1 MDGRIPMISV
11 DAPPLAK
18 IIEACAE
25 RKHTSIDAN
34 SRSDGRR
41 QQQCSSS
48 GDSGNANS
56 RDQNEHEKGDRER
69 QGQRSS
75 YSRSRER
82 GSGRKRQGIESREE
96 EVMATAA
103 PGDREI
109 ENGAAGGVVHHAS
122 ANNAA
127 EEVEV
132 NPVEAKKEEVE
143 KVMLGLPRFRVL
155 AEAVMPRDNRSSR
168 GSRDRSDVSRSD
180 SGVYLLC
187 LVIQKFLL

>member
-1 MDGRIPMISV
+1 
-11 DAPPLAK
+11 
-18 IIEACAE
+18 
-25 RKHTSIDAN
+25 
-34 SRSDGRR
+34 
-41 QQQCSSS
+41 
-48 GDSGNANS
+48 
-56 RDQNEHEKGDRER
+56 
-69 QGQRSS
+69 
-75 YSRSRER
+75 
-82 GSGRKRQGIESREE
+82 
-96 EVMATAA
+96 MATAA

-109 ENGAAGGVVHHAS
+109 ENGAAGGVAHHAS

-180 SGVYLLC
+180 SRVYLLC